1 MNDLTEGYFG
11 EEGMLAYVKGVQRQ
25 EIRKGVA
32 CVKHQRMAGSDLGDD
47 HKAFFAGDKALKAGG
62 ENNTS
67 NQFGV
72 AKASKHKIVKIEAV
86 A

>member
-1 MNDLTEGYFG
+1 
-11 EEGMLAYVKGVQRQ
+11 
-25 EIRKGVA
+25 
-32 CVKHQRMAGSDLGDD
+32 MAGSDLGDD

-72 AKASKHKIVKIEAV
+72 AKASKSKKVKIAAV